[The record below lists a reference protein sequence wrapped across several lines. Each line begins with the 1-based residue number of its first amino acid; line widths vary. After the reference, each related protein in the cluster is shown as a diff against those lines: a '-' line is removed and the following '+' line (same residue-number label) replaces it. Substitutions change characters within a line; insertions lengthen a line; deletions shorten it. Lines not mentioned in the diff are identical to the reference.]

1 LTVDVKIYTRAGCG
15 YCTAAIDLLEAKG
28 IAYEEID
35 LTGNTEG
42 RRWLAEASGRSTVPQ
57 IFIDGRPIGGYTD
70 LHDLDIAGELDA
82 MLAGSP
88 EASGLKPEAS

>member
-1 LTVDVKIYTRAGCG
+1 VDVKIYTRAGCG

-28 IAYEEID
+28 IPYEEID

-42 RRWLAEASGRSTVPQ
+42 RRWLATASGRSTVPQ

-70 LHDLDIAGELDA
+70 LRDLDIAGQLDA
-82 MLAGSP
+82 MI
-88 EASGLKPEAS
+88 ASARAP